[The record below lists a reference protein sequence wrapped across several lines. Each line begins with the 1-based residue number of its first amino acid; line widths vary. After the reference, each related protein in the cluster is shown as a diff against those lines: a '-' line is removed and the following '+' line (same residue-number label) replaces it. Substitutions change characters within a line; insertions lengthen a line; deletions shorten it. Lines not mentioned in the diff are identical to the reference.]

1 MTGVQTCALPIYS
14 VQGLFYDNFNKLS
27 NSFQFITN
35 ISKIKKEDEELRKTN
50 SKLQNKAIQ
59 YNASIKENERLR
71 SMFKFSNKRDEFN
84 YIGADIIGLIGNSY
98 TDGFETN
105 TGEGKGIKKGMIA
118 MTGEGLVGQVTL
130 VGNNRSIVQLLSN
143 ENIAVAALVES
154 TRDNGIVKGDKD
166 KDNKSLAKI
175 QHISLD
181 SHIKKDDVI
190 VTSGLGGIYP
200 AGIKIGSVISV
211 HADKSRL
218 MKSAIIKPYVDLEN
232 IEEVFIV
239 APKQN

>member
-1 MTGVQTCALPIYS
+1 
-14 VQGLFYDNFNKLS
+14 
-27 NSFQFITN
+27 
-35 ISKIKKEDEELRKTN
+35 
-50 SKLQNKAIQ
+50 
-59 YNASIKENERLR
+59 
-71 SMFKFSNKRDEFN
+71 
-84 YIGADIIGLIGNSY
+84 
-98 TDGFETN
+98 
-105 TGEGKGIKKGMIA
+105 